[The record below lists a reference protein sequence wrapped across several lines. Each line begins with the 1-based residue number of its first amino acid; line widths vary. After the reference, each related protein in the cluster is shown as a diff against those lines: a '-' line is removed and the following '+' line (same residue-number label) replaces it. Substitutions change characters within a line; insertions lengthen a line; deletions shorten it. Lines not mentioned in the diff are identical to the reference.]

1 MKVSARNVFR
11 GRVTKIEFGG
21 INAEVTL
28 EISPEVTIVST
39 ITADSAEKL
48 KLAPGDQAY
57 AVIKASSV
65 MVAID

>member
-28 EISPEVTIVST
+28 EITPGVTIVGT
-39 ITADSAEKL
+39 ITAESAEKL
-48 KLAPGDQAY
+48 KLAPGDPAY

-65 MVAID
+65 MVAVD